1 MTERPCLAVGL
12 MSGTSLDGMDAA
24 LVRLDGP
31 THATLVHFV
40 TRPYAA
46 DERLLLR
53 AALDASG
60 DGGNPAARFGRLHAQ
75 IAEWAAEAVERL
87 LAEAHVPASELTVIS
102 FPGQTIWHEPPA
114 VSWQLGEP
122 AVLAERFGVRVVSG
136 FRARDVA
143 AGGQGAP
150 LVSMADV
157 LLFAAPDAPRI
168 LLNLG
173 GMANLTYVPRRAE
186 EAGVL
191 AFDTGPGVALIDAL
205 ARMANGSDS
214 FDRDGRLAARGI
226 ADEAVLAE
234 LLADDFFAAPPPKS
248 TGRERFGDAYAAA
261 LHAKVPGANGV
272 ATAVELTA
280 RSVAGAVGRW
290 IGSDAEVIASGGG
303 CHHPGLMA
311 ALEKHLASQRNVHR
325 LRRFDALF
333 FPGDAKEAVAFALLG
348 YLTLHGQPGNVPA
361 ATGARGPRVLGTV
374 TPA

>member
-1 MTERPCLAVGL
+1 MSERPTLAVGL

-24 LVRLDGP
+24 LVRFDGP
-31 THATLVHFV
+31 THATLIHFV
-40 TRPYAA
+40 TRPY
-46 DERLLLR
+46 DEEERHR
-53 AALDASG
+53 IRVAIQAPENG
-60 DGGNPAARFGRLHAQ
+60 VNPAARFARLHVQ
-75 IAEWAAEAVERL
+75 VAEWAAEAVEML
-87 LAEAHVPASELTVIS
+87 LSEARVPASDVALIA
-102 FPGQTIWHEPPA
+102 FPGQTIWHEPAA

-150 LVSMADV
+150 LVPMADL
-157 LLFAAPDAPRI
+157 LLFAAADAPRV

-173 GMANLTYVPRRAE
+173 GMANLTYVPRRAQ

-191 AFDTGPGVALIDAL
+191 AFDTGPGVAVIDAV
-205 ARMANGSDS
+205 ARMVDGTRSY
-214 FDRDGRLAARGI
+214 DRDGLLAASGVPDESAL
-226 ADEAVLAE
+226 AD

-248 TGRERFGDAYAAA
+248 TGRERFGDQYATA
-261 LHAKVPGANGV
+261 LHGRVPGVNGV

-290 IGSDAEVIASGGG
+290 IPVESDVVASGGG

-311 ALEKHLASQRNVHR
+311 SLARHLGALRQSHA
-325 LRRFDALF
+325 LRRFDDLF
-333 FPGDAKEAVAFALLG
+333 FSGDAKEAVAFALLG
-348 YLTLHGQPGNVPA
+348 YLTVHGQPGNLPA